1 MPEPPKTY
9 VSRLK
14 QDFLYGQGFL
24 FNLRRRVFIHR
35 KEKIVISFQ
44 FASRYDLGIIRRVF
58 NLRTKRSPYW
68 TLHFLEQPSPE
79 FRKQLIERFEN
90 G

>member
-9 VSRLK
+9 VSRAK
-14 QDFLYGQGFL
+14 QDFLYDQGFK

-44 FASRYDLGIIRRVF
+44 FASWYDLDIIRGVF

-79 FRKQLIERFEN
+79 LRKQLIAKFEE
-90 G
+90 